1 VSRKQVI
8 LIALL
13 IMILAFLAFLPVV
26 IKKDSTINLSILIL
40 LFITLA
46 SSWNILGGYT
56 GQANLGHA
64 AFFGLG
70 TLATRLLWM
79 SGRPIFPSLLAGGV
93 VAVAFALLI
102 GIPAFKLRGAYF
114 AIGTLALAQILNVT
128 VGNVLP
134 VISALPGQYL
144 ATYQLVPR
152 YYLFLALALLT
163 TGTAYVL
170 VNSRLGLG
178 MMAVREEEEAAESLG
193 ISALQHKLLALG
205 TSAFFAG
212 LAGGAFAYYHVSYY
226 YQFPFGPLWTFDSM
240 MMAYIGGTGTHYRPH
255 HRSCVL
261 RHRQGGSGPEA
272 GRAPFDCIRRP
283 IHSRGPLPARRVC
296 RGLGKDSKSA
306 CPPFKTEGVQTF
318 APKKGG
324 LTS

>member
-1 VSRKQVI
+1 
-8 LIALL
+8 
-13 IMILAFLAFLPVV
+13 LAFLAFLPVV

-40 LFITLA
+40 LFVTLA

-79 SGRPIFPSLLAGGV
+79 SGRPLFPSLLAGGV

-102 GIPAFKLRGAYF
+102 GIPAFKLRGVYF

-134 VISALPGQYL
+134 VISALPAQYL

-240 MMAYIGGTGTHYRPH
+240 MMAYIGGTGTIIGPIIGAVFFVIVKE
-255 HRSCVL
+255 VL
-261 RHRQGGSGPEA
+261 ALKLVELHLTVFGVLFILVVLFLPGGFVEAWERIKQVLTRWSRQREFKLSP
-272 GRAPFDCIRRP
+272 
-283 IHSRGPLPARRVC
+283 
-296 RGLGKDSKSA
+296 SKES
-306 CPPFKTEGVQTF
+306 
-318 APKKGG
+318 
-324 LTS
+324 